1 MQTSTTLQLAQR
13 GLITL
18 PKSLRDEYGLS
29 PGDTLTLIDLGG
41 VFVLSPYPSQVD
53 QIAAR
58 ISERLSARGESLESM
73 LTALR
78 EVREAYDP
86 DDPDIS

>member
-18 PKSLRDEYGLS
+18 PKTLRDEYGLN

-41 VFVLSPYPSQVD
+41 VFVLSPYPSQID
-53 QIAAR
+53 QITAR
-58 ISERLSARGESLESM
+58 ISEQLSERGETLESM
-73 LTALR
+73 LAALR
-78 EVREAYDP
+78 EVREEYGRED
-86 DDPDIS
+86 